1 MSAAMMTEMALATD
15 PTLPAFF
22 LGHLDSLAKRQATTT
37 NPKERVALGIE
48 LFSVFLDCVELGL
61 QNDAQQ
67 IMKQFHRQDETLA
80 QVAA

>member
-15 PTLPAFF
+15 PTLPDFF
-22 LGHLDSLAKRQATTT
+22 LGHLDSLAKRQAATT

-61 QNDAQQ
+61 QNDAQR
-67 IMKQFHRQDETLA
+67 IMGQFHSQTESLA
-80 QVAA
+80 SVAA